1 MAEYKFE
8 TDEETLRKINAIEA
22 RLGMTHEEFV
32 EKAAEFADDREQT
45 FRRYSTGESK

>member
-8 TDEETLRKINAIEA
+8 TDEKTLRKINAIEA

-32 EKAAEFADDREQT
+32 EKAADFADERTET
-45 FRRYSTGESK
+45 FKRHSTGEEK